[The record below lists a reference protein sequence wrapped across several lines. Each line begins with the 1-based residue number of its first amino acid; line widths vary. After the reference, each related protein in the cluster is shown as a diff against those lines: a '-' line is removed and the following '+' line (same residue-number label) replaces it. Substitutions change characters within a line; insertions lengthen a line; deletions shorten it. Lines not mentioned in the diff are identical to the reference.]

1 MNRPL
6 FTLLLLL
13 SLPLLTQAQNPSL
26 RFDDFP
32 PTRETSVGFSP
43 DLGGPT
49 AESEVDNLSL
59 RRAETPEHKYTL
71 LVDTG
76 SFGRDKWGHFFF
88 VAYVRLASGKTL
100 QRYRVYEDPVGS
112 FRDSVSSMT
121 FHINGPAGED
131 VGKINLPLHSDNGS
145 DNVGL
150 VLPKGVQ
157 KVSMGGPSILTLGLT
172 NNLGMRVAINETNP
186 SSRQCANCWL
196 SMSAKP
202 SLNELTA
209 QGTTSLT
216 ISLRPNT
223 VPAFV
228 GTLFSLNPEES
239 HDKLLISVSSNS
251 EQGGLPTP
259 QEFTIP
265 VRFTPPAPYLLL
277 AALTGAL
284 LGGLLHL
291 LMQPL
296 PQPAQPPAQP
306 PRPMSAWAGIQPK
319 AREFGVAVLIS
330 LLVWVF
336 ALMLYS
342 YTETRITVF
351 GFGFDPSQVVPAALI
366 TLLVAGGPAVL
377 SKIKEALGK

>member
-6 FTLLLLL
+6 IPSLLLLL
-13 SLPLLTQAQNPSL
+13 LPVRTQAQKPSL

-32 PTRETSVGFSP
+32 PTKETSVGFSP
-43 DLGGPT
+43 DLGGP
-49 AESEVDNLSL
+49 AEDSEVDNLSL
-59 RRAETPEHKYTL
+59 RRAETLEHKYTL

-76 SFGRDKWGHFFF
+76 SFQRDKWGHFFF
-88 VAYVRLASGKTL
+88 VAYVRSASGKNL

-112 FRDSVSSMT
+112 FRDSISSMT

-131 VGKINLPLHSDNGS
+131 VGKINLPLHSDNSS
-145 DNVGL
+145 DNVSL
-150 VLPKGVQ
+150 VLPKGMQ

-172 NNLGMRVAINETNP
+172 NNLGMRVAFNEAKP
-186 SSRQCANCWL
+186 SSGQCSNCWL

-209 QGTTSLT
+209 GGSTSLT

-223 VPAFV
+223 LPAFL
-228 GTLFSLNPEES
+228 GTLFSLNPDKA
-239 HDKLLISVSSNS
+239 HDELLISVSSNS

-277 AALTGAL
+277 VALAGAL
-284 LGGLLHL
+284 LGGILNL
-291 LMQPL
+291 LMQLSSQAAQPQAPP
-296 PQPAQPPAQP
+296 PQPT
-306 PRPMSAWAGIQPK
+306 SSWARIKPK
-319 AREFGVAVLIS
+319 AGEYGVAILIS
-330 LLVWVF
+330 LVVWVL
-336 ALMLYS
+336 ALVLYS

-366 TLLVAGGPAVL
+366 TFLVAGGPAVL
-377 SKIKEALGK
+377 GKIKEALGK